1 MLRDIQEGDEF
12 SLSFGQDMEIQ
23 STSENIMD
31 NVSAKTAEPV
41 SIEQSPEVEADEPY
55 LLITKEYADIL
66 AHSCKPGM
74 AVVIY

>member
-1 MLRDIQEGDEF
+1 
-12 SLSFGQDMEIQ
+12 
-23 STSENIMD
+23 MD